1 MTRTMSAGGRLLAQR
16 LSAVLGDTAPP
27 GATGP
32 TAGLEAAGPEAAGPE
47 AADPT
52 VGLGAAAR
60 ADGLSAVAVESTDP
74 PLPDYV
80 AHVLARWTLLHD
92 VPFRYLVPDARLLPP
107 ESIRFFRL
115 DQGWLERLRAGAL
128 AVGGGDGSRERAV
141 TATLLPRVDGPV
153 AEHLPLVRDVQRNRI
168 SIPVAAELLAEERA
182 ERAAL
187 AAGSPGDAGP
197 PNGVGSPDDAGPH
210 DGTFPGDATGDR
222 RAAAD
227 AVPITGF
234 LLRSALVP
242 GWPAMQIRAWASD
255 LPADVPPGVD
265 PDVLAAARPD
275 LVVPLLRLQR
285 LSPAVLLALFRGTPR
300 LVWLQEPPQ
309 SVQFGLEPD
318 GAGWRVPLRSA
329 AGQETGSVAVPMR
342 AGPLAGV
349 VDVAALAGRLN
360 TAAPTSAPHRGAGV
374 AVSLLQAPSRQRFA
388 ASAAR

>member
-16 LSAVLGDTAPP
+16 LSAVLGDAPP
-27 GATGP
+27 AVPGPPAPAVPRAARTG
-32 TAGLEAAGPEAAGPE
+32 GS
-47 AADPT
+47 AADGRPA
-52 VGLGAAAR
+52 LAA
-60 ADGLSAVAVESTDP
+60 EPIDP

-80 AHVLARWTLLHD
+80 AHVLARWNLLHD

-107 ESIRFFRL
+107 ESVRFFRL
-115 DQGWLERLRAGAL
+115 DQRWLDRLRAGAL

-168 SIPVAAELLAEERA
+168 SIPLAAELLAEERA
-182 ERAAL
+182 ERAA
-187 AAGSPGDAGP
+187 
-197 PNGVGSPDDAGPH
+197 AGPH
-210 DGTFPGDATGDR
+210 DADAGGGR
-222 RAAAD
+222 VAAAE
-227 AVPITGF
+227 AAPVTGF

-265 PDVLAAARPD
+265 PDTLAAARPD

-285 LSPAVLLALFRGTPR
+285 LSPAVLLALFHGTPR

-318 GAGWRVPLRSA
+318 GAGWRVPVRSA
-329 AGQETGSVAVPMR
+329 AGQETGSVPVPMR

-349 VDVAALAGRLN
+349 VDVAALAGRLDA
-360 TAAPTSAPHRGAGV
+360 AAPAAAPHRGAGI

-388 ASAAR
+388 ASVLP